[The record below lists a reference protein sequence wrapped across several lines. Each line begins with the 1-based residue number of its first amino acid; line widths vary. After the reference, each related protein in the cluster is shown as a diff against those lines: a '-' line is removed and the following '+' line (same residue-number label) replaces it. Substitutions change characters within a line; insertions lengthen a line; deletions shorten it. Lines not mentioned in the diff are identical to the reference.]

1 MSESQHRD
9 DRRSDLAVLDANEY
23 KQKRRLERILDTL
36 DGVEQKANSAWNRYA
51 AGEIDQQAKNIII
64 QRAVKEAIRE
74 VYNLLRVYSRTAD
87 HDPYWR
93 GRMNGSEDAWPVGEF
108 ELPNGDG
115 VAVDG
120 LQDFLQT
127 QEMYQTRW
135 VEIVKE
141 RHMPAQKR
149 SHEQTKTV
157 PEWVSFNA
165 YLKLCEFLDEV
176 HDLEIAFEEMDKD
189 KLPMIRDFD
198 QSGDE
203 PTSEAGEVQFRGDP
217 DL

>member
-9 DRRSDLAVLDANEY
+9 DRRSDLAVLEANEY

-36 DGVEQKANSAWNRYA
+36 DGVEEKSNSAWNRYA

-74 VYNLLRVYSRTAD
+74 VYNLLRVYSRAVD

-93 GRMNGSEDAWPVGEF
+93 GQLNGGEDAWPVGEL
-108 ELPNGDG
+108 ELPDG
-115 VAVDG
+115 ESVDVDG

-127 QEMYQTRW
+127 QEVYRTQWIET
-135 VEIVKE
+135 VKD
-141 RHMPAQKR
+141 RHMPAQQR
-149 SHEQTKTV
+149 AHEQTTTV
-157 PEWVSFNA
+157 PEWLSFNA

-176 HDLEIAFEEMDKD
+176 HDLEIAFEEMDD
-189 KLPMIRDFD
+189 SRPFNDWREDVD
-198 QSGDE
+198 
-203 PTSEAGEVQFRGDP
+203 GEVAQFGGD
-217 DL
+217 